1 MSRML
6 SAALVAAAASI
17 SGMVAEGPLQGTQAE
32 PAATATAALA
42 AAPTTASFSQAGA
55 DSSSSTKMRREL
67 LVNGGITNV
76 GCTDDDTYK
85 DVWSCAEWA
94 GYPCQNQHFT
104 AERSAE
110 LVRSCPVSCNDV
122 TPVCNPPPVP
132 PGVAQSPYPPPPPPL
147 LPGMGVPNLEGSW
160 FAPFTSSPGDG

>member
-1 MSRML
+1 ML

-76 GCTDDDTYK
+76 GC
-85 DVWSCAEWA
+85 V
-94 GYPCQNQHFT
+94 
-104 AERSAE
+104 ERS
-110 LVRSCPVSCNDV
+110 
-122 TPVCNPPPVP
+122 
-132 PGVAQSPYPPPPPPL
+132 
-147 LPGMGVPNLEGSW
+147 
-160 FAPFTSSPGDG
+160 